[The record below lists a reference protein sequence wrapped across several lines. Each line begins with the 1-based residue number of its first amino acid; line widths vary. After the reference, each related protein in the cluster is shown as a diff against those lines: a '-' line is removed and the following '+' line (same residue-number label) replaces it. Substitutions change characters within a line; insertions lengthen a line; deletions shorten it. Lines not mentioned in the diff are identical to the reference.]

1 MISTNG
7 VTEPK
12 AKRGFTRMTN
22 NLRVVVVCML
32 DSIHTAR
39 WLLTFTDQK
48 IDFILMSSTPNRRVH
63 PIIRDLV
70 RGKADQVSNVTIKP
84 WSGIFSIPLWLL
96 DRAFKD
102 QIRGV
107 IISRL
112 IGSEKPDYVHALEL
126 NHAGYIM
133 TYAKNRH
140 ASGSVK
146 FIATNWG
153 SDIFWFQQF
162 PSHRK
167 RIRDLLAGL
176 DFYSAECH
184 RDLELATKYGFTGQ
198 FMDVFPNAGGLES
211 VKLFRNLDRT
221 SERDVIVIKGYQSFV
236 GRAVMALE
244 AISLISTNLSKYKFV
259 VYSANY
265 KTQRFVKKLKKSSGL
280 EITCYAKKQLSHDE
294 MLSLFARA
302 RIYLGVSLSDGISTS
317 LLEAMASGAFPIQT
331 STSCADEWLVNGI
344 SGFLVDPSVESIC
357 QALLVA
363 STDDDLVDKAS
374 EINLKVARERLDSTI
389 INEKLKK
396 FYST

>member
-1 MISTNG
+1 
-7 VTEPK
+7 
-12 AKRGFTRMTN
+12 
-22 NLRVVVVCML
+22 VCML

-39 WLLTFTDQK
+39 WLENFKYQS

-70 RGKADQVSNVTIKP
+70 RGKADQVSKMTIKP
-84 WSGIFSIPLWLL
+84 FAGVFSIPLWLL
-96 DRAFKD
+96 DRVFKD

-107 IISRL
+107 LLSRL

-140 ASGSVK
+140 VSGSVK

-162 PSHRK
+162 YSHRK
-167 RIRDLLAGL
+167 RISNLLTDL

-198 FMDVFPNAGGLES
+198 FMDVLPNAGGLEKDHLYRDLS
-211 VKLFRNLDRT
+211 TT
-221 SERDVIVIKGYQSFV
+221 SGRDVIVVKGYQSFV
-236 GRAVMALE
+236 GRAVIALE
-244 AISLISTNLSKYKFV
+244 AISSISSNLSNYKFV

-265 KTQRFVKKLKKSSGL
+265 KTQRLVKKLKSQTGL
-280 EITCYAKKQLSHDE
+280 NITCHGKKQLSHKE
-294 MLSLFARA
+294 MLSLFASA

-317 LLEAMASGAFPIQT
+317 LLEAMAGGAFPIQT
-331 STSCADEWLVNGI
+331 STSCADEWIVNGV
-344 SGFLVDPSVESIC
+344 SGFLVNPSVDNIC

-374 EINLKVARERLDSTI
+374 EINLRVARERLDSTT